1 MGGGLLDDYMSI
13 EQRLDSVIT
22 FALIGF
28 VHDTLATAFDTLEVA
43 LVSGVVLLTLRGVC
57 NTAKLSALSAVR
69 QIVELLEKLA
79 VMVLSQALISLV
91 TQDSRILRMRES
103 NLLLLFVAFV
113 VTTNVLVLVSLL
125 AYSFSSVD
133 AVSRSMTLL
142 LYIYADATEIIV
154 QRIELGRVSAA
165 LLCLLIWLV
174 FLALDVR
181 RAFKALFAVQY
192 VLSAT
197 NMVCINVVLQSLVDV
212 DASRDAAAR
221 DSFLLLV
228 VLFLLDSLAQ
238 VDDRL
243 TEARNYAIW
252 KGSQKLFFVFRALD
266 VSLDAMLLL
275 SLGLLYSRPLWKGL
289 LSAVFELALL
299 VVVNVVLDLAN
310 AYIAAAYTVDKAVLL
325 FTYVVLLHQ
334 ATGLVFMQPRAAKT

>member
-1 MGGGLLDDYMSI
+1 MSI

-28 VHDTLATAFDTLEVA
+28 VHDILAAALSKLEIA
-43 LVSGVVLLTLRGVC
+43 LVTSIVLLTLRGVC
-57 NTAKLSALSAVR
+57 NTQKLAVYSAVR
-69 QIVELLEKLA
+69 QIVELVEKLS
-79 VMVLSQALISLV
+79 VMVLSQALIGMV
-91 TQDSRILRMRES
+91 TDDSRILRMRES
-103 NLLLLFVAFV
+103 SITQLYVAFV
-113 VTTNVLVLVSLL
+113 VTTNLLVFVSLL
-125 AYSFSSVD
+125 AYSFSNVD

-154 QRIELGRVSAA
+154 QRIELGRVSAS
-165 LLCLLIWLV
+165 LLCVLIWLV

-181 RAFKALFAVQY
+181 RVYKAMFAVQY

-212 DASRDAAAR
+212 DASTDAAAR

-228 VLFLLDSLAQ
+228 VLFFLDGLAQ
-238 VDDRL
+238 LDERL
-243 TEARNYAIW
+243 GEARNYAIW
-252 KGSQKLFFVFRALD
+252 KGSQKIFLVFRALD

-310 AYIAAAYTVDKAVLL
+310 TYIAAAYTVDKAVLL

-334 ATGLVFMQPRAAKT
+334 ATGLVFMERREPRRA

>member
-1 MGGGLLDDYMSI
+1 MGGLLDDYMSI

-28 VHDTLATAFDTLEVA
+28 VHDILADALSQLEIVM
-43 LVSGVVLLTLRGVC
+43 VTGIVLLTLRGLC
-57 NTAKLSALSAVR
+57 NVQKLSAYSAVR

-79 VMVLSQALISLV
+79 VMVLSQALIGLV

-103 NLLLLFVAFV
+103 DLMQLFIAFI
-113 VTTNVLVLVSLL
+113 VTTNLLIVVSLL
-125 AYSFSSVD
+125 AQAFSGVD
-133 AVSRSMTLL
+133 AVARSMTLL

-165 LLCLLIWLV
+165 LLCSLIWLV

-181 RAFKALFAVQY
+181 RAYNTMFAVQY

-212 DASRDAAAR
+212 EGSKDAAAR

-228 VLFLLDSLAQ
+228 VLFFLDGLAQ
-238 VDDRL
+238 IDQRL
-243 TEARNYAIW
+243 GEARNYAIW
-252 KGSQKLFFVFRALD
+252 KGSQKLFLVFSALD

-275 SLGLLYSRPLWKGL
+275 CLGLLYSRPLWQGL

-310 AYIAAAYTVDKAVLL
+310 TYIAAAYTVDKAVLL

-334 ATGLVFMQPRAAKT
+334 ATGLVFMKPREKQ